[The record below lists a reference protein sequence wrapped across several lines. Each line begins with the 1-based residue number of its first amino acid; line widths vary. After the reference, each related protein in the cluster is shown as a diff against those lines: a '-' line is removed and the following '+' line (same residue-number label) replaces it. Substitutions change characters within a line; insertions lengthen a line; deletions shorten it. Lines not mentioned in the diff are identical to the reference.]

1 MKSLF
6 FIFLLAVRCGA
17 AVGVMREYI
26 FINVYKNWTDAHSYC
41 QIYYR
46 NLADVNSMEENN
58 RLMQVGSSSE
68 GWLGL
73 RRDSL
78 DPTKHFINWCSSCP
92 NTHVNC
98 IYILTS
104 GLWNSGYCP
113 KSKQFY
119 CDRFLILVK
128 EKKTWEEAREFCRTN
143 YTGLVSV
150 PSETSLWQLNQETVG
165 TETESVW
172 TGLRFM
178 DGQWVWANGEPNIQ
192 LGSLVSMPSCPALF
206 YRCGALNT
214 TTNTMKNQNCNERL
228 NFICYW

>member
-1 MKSLF
+1 MVSEMEAGTPPASDPISDLVASLCEA
-6 FIFLLAVRCGA
+6 FLTRPAIPSPMALPAQ
-17 AVGVMREYI
+17 Y
-26 FINVYKNWTDAHSYC
+26 
-41 QIYYR
+41 
-46 NLADVNSMEENN
+46 
-58 RLMQVGSSSE
+58 
-68 GWLGL
+68 
-73 RRDSL
+73 
-78 DPTKHFINWCSSCP
+78 
-92 NTHVNC
+92 
-98 IYILTS
+98 S